1 MAGGSALK
9 TTHRDLP
16 GGEERLIMVRRGRA
30 LLYLTIAWNSG
41 ECVVALTAGF
51 LAGSIALVGFG
62 LDSAIEVTSSLAALW
77 RLRRDLDETRREAAE
92 RRALRI
98 IGICFLLLAAYVLYE
113 AIITLVV
120 RKPPEHSTVG
130 IVLAALSLIVMPL
143 LVYYKRRVASQLGSG
158 ALEAEAR
165 QTLVC
170 AYLSAILLVGLGL
183 NAWLGYWWAD
193 PVAGVAM
200 VPLIAWEGLEAVR
213 GRTCYVT

>member
-1 MAGGSALK
+1 MAGDSALN

-30 LLYLTIAWNSG
+30 LQYLTIAWNSG
-41 ECVVALTAGF
+41 ECVVALAAGF

-92 RRALRI
+92 RRALQI

-113 AIITLVV
+113 AITTLVV
-120 RKPPEHSTVG
+120 RKTPEHSTVG

-165 QTLVC
+165 KDAGLRLPVGDPSRRPGSEC
-170 AYLSAILLVGLGL
+170 LARLLMGRSGGWRRDGAAHRLG
-183 NAWLGYWWAD
+183 GS
-193 PVAGVAM
+193 
-200 VPLIAWEGLEAVR
+200 
-213 GRTCYVT
+213 

>member
-1 MAGGSALK
+1 MAGDSVLK
-9 TTHRDLP
+9 TAHRDLP
-16 GGEERLIMVRRGRA
+16 GGEERLVTVRRGRA
-30 LLYLTIAWNSG
+30 LQYLTIAWNSG
-41 ECVVALTAGF
+41 ECVVALAAGF

-77 RLRRDLDETRREAAE
+77 RLRRDLDETRREGAE

-98 IGICFLLLAAYVLYE
+98 IGICFLLLADYVLYE
-113 AIITLVV
+113 AIITQVV

-183 NAWLGYWWAD
+183 YAWLGYWWAD